1 MLRLGLMITAWTQQN
16 QLSPILCMLC
26 DTDGATEVR
35 FTYPMSRFY
44 LKQHRFSPATSSHVI
59 GYGGN

>member
-44 LKQHRFSPATSSHVI
+44 L
-59 GYGGN
+59 